1 MRLNYSRKK
10 LKNKIIFSNILST
23 DKICKHYT
31 GFPNIAMLEA
41 VYNFM
46 DPGEDGENIVL
57 SNSKNAKENEA
68 RGRKRLLRP
77 MESFILTLVRL
88 RRNFD
93 VKHLM
98 YLFTTSE
105 GTVVNSITTWINFMY
120 IKLGSVCIWPSLL
133 QVKQNMTQ
141 SMKDKFPN
149 VKCIIDCVEI
159 KFAVPTSLFLHK
171 MMYSDY
177 KSHTTVKFLVGIA
190 PAGGFTFIS
199 KVYPGSI
206 SDRQITVKSGLLN
219 PDLWVE
225 GEELMADRGF
235 TIEDYLTPMGVK
247 LVIPAFLH
255 GREQFTEVEIVKS
268 QQITSERIHAERM
281 IQLLKCYHIFDRV
294 IPLNMIGSLNQI
306 ITVCALLSNF
316 QEPILKKL

>member
-1 MRLNYSRKK
+1 MKK
-10 LKNKIIFSNILST
+10 LCLDPCDFQIDDSQLIDFDSVDKDQQEAELLRLRNEIELLKEKTEKQNNFFKHILST
-23 DKICKHYT
+23 DKTCKHYT

-120 IKLGSVCIWPSLL
+120 I
-133 QVKQNMTQ
+133 
-141 SMKDKFPN
+141 
-149 VKCIIDCVEI
+149 
-159 KFAVPTSLFLHK
+159 
-171 MMYSDY
+171 Y
-177 KSHTTVKFLVGIA
+177 
-190 PAGGFTFIS
+190 
-199 KVYPGSI
+199 
-206 SDRQITVKSGLLN
+206 
-219 PDLWVE
+219 
-225 GEELMADRGF
+225 
-235 TIEDYLTPMGVK
+235 
-247 LVIPAFLH
+247 
-255 GREQFTEVEIVKS
+255 
-268 QQITSERIHAERM
+268 
-281 IQLLKCYHIFDRV
+281 
-294 IPLNMIGSLNQI
+294 
-306 ITVCALLSNF
+306 
-316 QEPILKKL
+316 